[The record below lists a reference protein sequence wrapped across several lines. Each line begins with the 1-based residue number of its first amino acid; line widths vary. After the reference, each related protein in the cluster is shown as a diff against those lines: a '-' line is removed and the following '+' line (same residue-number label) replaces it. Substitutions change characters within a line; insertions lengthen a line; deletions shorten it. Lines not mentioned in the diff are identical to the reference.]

1 MSGSVP
7 ASTSN
12 LLADSVPVGS
22 DEPAYQR
29 VADQLKHM
37 ISSGRLRNGER
48 LPPEPDLAAVF
59 SVSRSTIREALRV
72 LSSQRLTV
80 TTRGTTGGTFVSA
93 PQPDDVSEIFELNL
107 NMLSGTND
115 VTTDELLECRRML
128 EVPAVGLAAERRT
141 DEDLE
146 LILRLALPNADH
158 SAKQDVFHDHQNFH
172 TAVLSAAHNSLLSV
186 MLRPT
191 FAVLE
196 GIVSRLPTLDV
207 VWATDIDRHHL
218 AIYEALAARD
228 VAWAQQEMA
237 DHLDELR
244 LAYREQLATAAANAG
259 PATS

>member
-1 MSGSVP
+1 
-7 ASTSN
+7 
-12 LLADSVPVGS
+12 
-22 DEPAYQR
+22 
-29 VADQLKHM
+29 M

-72 LSSQRLTV
+72 LSSQRLTI
-80 TTRGTTGGTFVSA
+80 TTRGTTGGTFVSS
-93 PQPDDVSEIFELNL
+93 PQPEDVSELLEMNL

-115 VTTDELLECRRML
+115 VTTDELLECRRLL

-146 LILRLALPNADH
+146 LILRLALPNTEH
-158 SAKQDVFHDHQNFH
+158 SDKQDVFHDHQNFH
-172 TAVLSAAHNSLLSV
+172 VAVLKAAHNRLLSV
-186 MLRPT
+186 MLVPM

-218 AIYEALAARD
+218 AIYEALVDRD
-228 VAWAQQEMA
+228 VERARQEMA
-237 DHLDELR
+237 QHLDELR
-244 LAYREQLATAAANAG
+244 VAYREQLASAAAAA
-259 PATS
+259 PDASSA